1 MKQRLRQRTLPSLS
15 HPQALPTNNEVLC
28 GKGGGEGRPP
38 SGPSYA
44 PMQRFARNIMISI
57 LQGVPQLCTTF
68 ESLIKD
74 PVFDQSRD
82 FLFHVLQI
90 ALLFCLAQSTS
101 FCDMDRL
108 SKDERIKVVRF
119 YLETRSIILTQRKFK
134 RHFSARTAP
143 TRKTILRITEKFI
156 AHGTVQNQN
165 KSTCG
170 PKRTVST
177 SQTIKKLA
185 DAVRQKPKSSV
196 RRLAKQTR
204 VSRTTTH
211 RLLKKTL
218 GLTPYKITVHQSLT
232 EVHCEER
239 IAFCMWLKQKCDL
252 SEDFINNLWFSDEA
266 HFHLNGQVNRQN
278 CRFWG
283 KAPPDEVLQR
293 PLHSPKV
300 TVWCALSGQGI
311 VGPFFFEDR
320 DGSTVTINKDRYI
333 SILNKFWRALE
344 KKCADTLHQQW
355 MQQDGATS
363 HTAGTSLEWMSNHF
377 EDRFISRRSAISW
390 PAHSSDLTP

>member
-1 MKQRLRQRTLPSLS
+1 M
-15 HPQALPTNNEVLC
+15 
-28 GKGGGEGRPP
+28 
-38 SGPSYA
+38 
-44 PMQRFARNIMISI
+44 
-57 LQGVPQLCTTF
+57 
-68 ESLIKD
+68 
-74 PVFDQSRD
+74 
-82 FLFHVLQI
+82 
-90 ALLFCLAQSTS
+90 
-101 FCDMDRL
+101 
-108 SKDERIKVVRF
+108 
-119 YLETRSIILTQRKFK
+119 
-134 RHFSARTAP
+134 
-143 TRKTILRITEKFI
+143 
-156 AHGTVQNQN
+156 
-165 KSTCG
+165 
-170 PKRTVST
+170 
-177 SQTIKKLA
+177 
-185 DAVRQKPKSSV
+185 
-196 RRLAKQTR
+196 
-204 VSRTTTH
+204 SRTTTH

-252 SEDFINNLWFSDEA
+252 SDDFINNLWFSDEA

-390 PAHSSDLTP
+390 PAHSPDLTPLDFFYGGS